1 MSLYQGTAQ
10 VELWSGKKAPVEAMR
25 QELLDILAEKAAQK

>member
-10 VELWSGKKAPVEAMR
+10 VELWSGQEAPVEAMR
-25 QELLDILAEKAAQK
+25 QELEKILAEKKRQE